1 MLGPEMDM
9 EAWVLLTLGTVI
21 LWGIQGVL
29 IKVVAGRFPWPLYYA
44 IFGASMLAVSVVGW
58 MVSPSSTPGTEEL
71 VFMFIT
77 AMMGISGALL
87 LYMALKSGP
96 VSIIYPLS
104 TLNAGITAV
113 LGITLLGEK
122 ISAVK
127 IVGVVLAI
135 LAAILLSS

>member
-1 MLGPEMDM
+1 MLDPSMDM
-9 EAWVLLTLGTVI
+9 ETWVLLTLGTVI

-29 IKVVAGRFPWPLYYA
+29 IKVIAGRFPWPIYYA
-44 IFGASMLAVSVVGW
+44 VFGASMLAVSVVGW
-58 MVSPSSTPGTEEL
+58 LISPSSPPGAESLT
-71 VFMFIT
+71 FMFVT

-87 LYMALKSGP
+87 LYIALKSGP

-113 LGITLLGEK
+113 LGIALLGEK
-122 ISAVK
+122 ISILKA
-127 IVGVVLAI
+127 VGVILAA